1 MKRCGAAFSTTTP
14 ERAVSEGD
22 LGSRLRALPSID
34 RVASRLDGP
43 HPAAVAAAASAVEV
57 ARAGVHAGGSTTF
70 DQVLEAAREVLEHGN
85 RKRLQRVLNATG
97 VIIHTNLGRV
107 PMGKAQLDAV
117 GEIAGAYSNLEYEL
131 SEGRRGD
138 RYGHASTPLK
148 LLTGAEAAV
157 VVNNCAAAVLLTL
170 TALASGKEVIVARG
184 ELIEIGGGFRIP
196 EILDTSGAR
205 LVEVGTTNR
214 TRLEDYERAI
224 SRKTAALLK
233 VHPSNYRM
241 VGFTESVELSAL
253 AKLGRARRLPV
264 LFDLGSGL
272 LDDSS
277 TAPWTRGEPTVRR
290 AIAEQA
296 DVVTFSGDKL
306 LGGPQ
311 SGIVAGR
318 ADLVALIARHPLM
331 RALRVDKMVLAA
343 LEKTLECY
351 LDDLSS
357 ELPLWRMAGAAGAEL
372 EARARNL
379 AQALEGQPL
388 ADCKVEVQETRAVAG
403 GGTLPGTEV
412 ASWGVALT
420 SETTSAARMHAR
432 LRRAHIPVIARVE
445 DDRLIIDLRTIL
457 PEDDDLLRNL
467 VTSALS

>member
-1 MKRCGAAFSTTTP
+1 
-14 ERAVSEGD
+14 VSEGD

-43 HPAAVAAAASAVEV
+43 HPAAVAAATSAVEL
-57 ARAGVHAGGSTTF
+57 ARAEVYAGGSTTF
-70 DQVLEAAREVLEHGN
+70 EQVLGAARRLLEHGD

-97 VIIHTNLGRV
+97 VIVHTNLGRV
-107 PMGKAQLDAV
+107 PMGQAQLEAV
-117 GEIAGAYSNLEYEL
+117 GEIAGSYSNLEYDL
-131 SEGRRGD
+131 SKGRRGD

-148 LLTGAEAAV
+148 LLTGAEDAV
-157 VVNNCAAAVLLTL
+157 VVNNCAAAVMLTL

-224 SRKTAALLK
+224 TQDTAALLK

-241 VGFTESVELSAL
+241 VGFTESVELRAL
-253 AKLGRARRLPV
+253 ARLGRARRLPV

-272 LDDSS
+272 IEDSAK
-277 TAPWTRGEPTVRR
+277 APWTQGEPTVRR
-290 AIAEQA
+290 AIAERA
-296 DVVTFSGDKL
+296 DIITFSGDKL

-311 SGIVAGR
+311 SGIIAGR
-318 ADLVALIARHPLM
+318 ADLVAVIARHPLI

-351 LDDLSS
+351 LNELSS
-357 ELPLWRMAGAAGAEL
+357 ELPLWRMAGAAPAEL

-388 ADCKVEVQETRAVAG
+388 ADCKVEVQETHAVAG

-412 ASWGVALT
+412 TSWGVALS
-420 SETTSAARMHAR
+420 SETTSAARLHAR
-432 LRRAHIPVIARVE
+432 LRSEHIPVIGRVE
-445 DDRLIIDLRTIL
+445 ADRLIIDLRTIL
-457 PEDDDLLRNL
+457 PEDDDLLSTL
-467 VTSALS
+467 VASALS

>member
-1 MKRCGAAFSTTTP
+1 M
-14 ERAVSEGD
+14 SEGD

-43 HPAAVAAAASAVEV
+43 HPVAVAAATSAVEL
-57 ARAGVHAGGSTTF
+57 ARAEVNAGGSTTF
-70 DQVLEAAREVLEHGN
+70 EQVLEAAREALERGEQ
-85 RKRLQRVLNATG
+85 KRLQRVLNATG
-97 VIIHTNLGRV
+97 VIVHTNLGRV
-107 PMGKAQLDAV
+107 PMGPAQLDAV
-117 GEIAGAYSNLEYEL
+117 GEIAGAYSNLEYDL
-131 SEGRRGD
+131 SKGRRGD

-170 TALASGKEVIVARG
+170 AAVASGREVIVGRG

-196 EILDTSGAR
+196 DILETSGAR

-224 SRKTAALLK
+224 SQETAALLK
-233 VHPSNYRM
+233 VHPSNYRL
-241 VGFTESVELSAL
+241 VGFTESVELKAL

-272 LDDSS
+272 LEDYAK
-277 TAPWTRGEPTVRR
+277 APWTRGEPTVLG
-290 AIAEQA
+290 AIAERA
-296 DVVTFSGDKL
+296 DIVTFSGDKL

-311 SGIVAGR
+311 SGIIAGR
-318 ADLVALIARHPLM
+318 AGLVAVIARHPLI

-351 LDDLSS
+351 LNNDSS
-357 ELPLWRMAGAAGAEL
+357 ELPLWRMAGAAEAEL

-379 AQALEGQPL
+379 ARALEGQPSL
-388 ADCKVEVQETRAVAG
+388 GGYKVEVQETRAVAG

-412 ASWGVALT
+412 ASWGVALA
-420 SETTSAARMHAR
+420 SETTSAARIHHL
-432 LRRAHIPVIARVE
+432 LRRARIPVIGRVE

-457 PEDDDLLRNL
+457 PEDDALLRSL
-467 VTSALS
+467 VTSALT

>member
-1 MKRCGAAFSTTTP
+1 
-14 ERAVSEGD
+14 VSEGD

-34 RVASRLDGP
+34 RVASHLDGP
-43 HPAAVAAAASAVEV
+43 HPGTVAAATSAVEQ
-57 ARAGVHAGGSTTF
+57 ARTEVFAGGSTSF
-70 DQVLEAAREVLEHGN
+70 ERVLQTARELLGHGA
-85 RKRLQRVLNATG
+85 RERLQPVLNATG
-97 VIIHTNLGRV
+97 VIVHTNLGRV
-107 PMGKAQLDAV
+107 PMGPAQLDAV
-117 GEIAGAYSNLEYEL
+117 GEIAGAYSNLEYDL

-148 LLTGAEAAV
+148 LLTGAESAV

-170 TALASGKEVIVARG
+170 TALASGQEVIVARG

-196 EILDTSGAR
+196 EILESSGAR

-224 SRKTAALLK
+224 TQETAALLK

-241 VGFTESVELSAL
+241 VGFTESVELGAL
-253 AKLGRARRLPV
+253 ARLGRASRLPL

-277 TAPWTRGEPTVRR
+277 NAPWTRGEPTVRR
-290 AIAEQA
+290 AIAGRA
-296 DVVTFSGDKL
+296 DIVTFSGDKL

-311 SGIVAGR
+311 SGIIAGR
-318 ADLVALIARHPLM
+318 ADLIAVIARHPLI

-343 LEKTLECY
+343 LEKTLDCY
-351 LDDLSS
+351 LDELWS
-357 ELPLWRMAGAAGAEL
+357 ELPLWRMAGAGEPEL

-379 AQALEGQPL
+379 AQALEGQPSL

-403 GGTLPGTEV
+403 GGTLPGTAV

-420 SETTSAARMHAR
+420 SETISASRMHAR
-432 LRRAHIPVIARVE
+432 LRGARIPIIGRVE
-445 DDRLIIDLRTIL
+445 NDRLIIDLRTIL
-457 PEDDDLLRNL
+457 PEDDDLLRGL
-467 VTSALS
+467 VTTALS